1 MYARLIE
8 FSGAEESKREQ
19 ILQTVQET
27 VIPMLR
33 TYDGFA
39 GYIALYDPE
48 RSRSRS
54 SSSGRREEAAVTRA
68 RTRLRIAGASC
79 RAGSASRSSRRT
91 CTRRLSSSPKKHAS
105 S

>member
-19 ILQTVQET
+19 ILRTGQET

-33 TYDGFA
+33 THEGFA

-48 RSRSRS
+48 RSRSTVVILWET
-54 SSSGRREEAAVTRA
+54 EEAAVTAEDTLAERRRQLSGGLGLTVESEDLYEAPVVEFEGA
-68 RTRLRIAGASC
+68 RIS
-79 RAGSASRSSRRT
+79 
-91 CTRRLSSSPKKHAS
+91 
-105 S
+105 

>member
-19 ILQTVQET
+19 ILQTVRET

-48 RSRSRS
+48 RSRSTVVILWET
-54 SSSGRREEAAVTRA
+54 EEAAVTAEDTLAERRRQLSGGLGLTIESEDLYEA
-68 RTRLRIAGASC
+68 PVVELEGAHVS
-79 RAGSASRSSRRT
+79 
-91 CTRRLSSSPKKHAS
+91 
-105 S
+105 

>member
-1 MYARLIE
+1 MHARLIE
-8 FSGAEESKREQ
+8 FSGAEESKRDE

-48 RSRSRS
+48 RSRSRVVILWET
-54 SSSGRREEAAVTRA
+54 EEAAVTAEDTLAERRRQLSGGLGLTIESEDLYEAPVIEFEGA
-68 RTRLRIAGASC
+68 RIG
-79 RAGSASRSSRRT
+79 
-91 CTRRLSSSPKKHAS
+91 
-105 S
+105 

>member
-33 TYDGFA
+33 TYEGFA

-48 RSRSRS
+48 RSRSTVVILWET
-54 SSSGRREEAAVTRA
+54 EEAAVTAEDTLAERRRQLSGGLGLTVESEDLYEAPVVEFEGA
-68 RTRLRIAGASC
+68 RIS
-79 RAGSASRSSRRT
+79 
-91 CTRRLSSSPKKHAS
+91 
-105 S
+105 